1 MLCLCEKLTQV
12 FFYPEGLM
20 TYMKDPEF
28 HSVSVRL
35 PDNQRD
41 RISITVGVEES
52 TALITFRK
60 L

>member
-12 FFYPEGLM
+12 FYYPEGLM
-20 TYMKDPEF
+20 EDPEF

-41 RISITVGVEES
+41 RVSITVGVEES